1 MYRFICMRVL
11 FNLLLVM
18 DNLLKFLVFVKMVYI
33 VATFVQP
40 GNTSGILP
48 IANLALIEIIKK
60 ITVEKLFTFIHDG
73 LGKNK

>member
-48 IANLALIEIIKK
+48 IANLLFIKIVK
-60 ITVEKLFTFIHDG
+60 KLAVKDFDSFIHVD
-73 LGKNK
+73 LLKNK